1 MARAMRQ
8 TGDRPG
14 RRSSPYSLVL
24 MMLLMLSAA
33 LLVLLAVGVFSLPFR
48 NGIGRGENWWTRMLS
63 WKPRGFIYQ
72 NFLHHTISMS
82 WLSITTTMV
91 ITLWVISLLRVLL
104 ASSPCIPSSPAFLS
118 AGSSATKKRRNALLV
133 VAHPDDESMFFAP
146 TLLYLASEGHN
157 VHVLCLS
164 TGNADGK
171 GNIRK
176 EEFYRA
182 CAILKVPLQQV
193 QILDHPKLHD
203 GFDKPWDIQLLAKIV
218 KEEIRMGAI
227 DLVITFDNYGVSGH
241 PNHRDVHRGICVFL
255 CDNSGSNVEAWELA
269 STSIFRKYTGPV
281 DIWLS
286 IFFSHSYPGS
296 RIYCLLNKCP
306 SRSYLAMA
314 EHSSQWVW
322 FRKLF
327 VVFSSYTYI
336 NTLRKV
342 NF

>member
-14 RRSSPYSLVL
+14 RRSPPYSLVL
-24 MMLLMLSAA
+24 MVLLMLSAA
-33 LLVLLAVGVFSLPFR
+33 LLVLLAVGVVSLPFR

-72 NFLHHTISMS
+72 NSLHHTISMS

-218 KEEIRMGAI
+218 KEEIRMRAI

-322 FRKLF
+322 LRKLF